1 MGSLGAG
8 LCAGFRA
15 DVTRMAGVMD
25 DVAFRRCDVQGFEGW
40 PADQGCGL

>member
-15 DVTRMAGVMD
+15 DVTRMVGAVGD
-25 DVAFRRCDVQGFEGW
+25 LASRRFDVQGFEGW
-40 PADQGCGL
+40 PAGQGCGL

>member
-15 DVTRMAGVMD
+15 DVTRIAGVMD
-25 DVAFRRCDVQGFEGW
+25 DAAFRRRDVQGFEGW
-40 PADQGCGL
+40 PAGQGCGL